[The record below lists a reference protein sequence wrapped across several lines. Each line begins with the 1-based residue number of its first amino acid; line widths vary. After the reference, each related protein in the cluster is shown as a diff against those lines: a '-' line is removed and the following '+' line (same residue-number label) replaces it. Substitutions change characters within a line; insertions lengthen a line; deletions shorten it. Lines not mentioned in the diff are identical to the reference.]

1 MQYTDCC
8 RTRDSSID
16 RNEYITI
23 FDFYIIFM
31 LDELEQKDYFV
42 IFRSGLE
49 QPIKN
54 EKQQGNCPD
63 EISTEII

>member
-1 MQYTDCC
+1 
-8 RTRDSSID
+8 
-16 RNEYITI
+16 
-23 FDFYIIFM
+23 M